1 MNPTGTRIDVAGGD
15 YRRCKVC
22 CQLVPLGARCLCEM
36 VQDSHRARIRE
47 ARQLAGLG
55 TSALVSGSDPEPSYA
70 ESDAQDD
77 PVPMP
82 LFHPQWRTTLL
93 LCVLAVTL
101 GALFVHAID
110 GTTRRGRSEVRWW
123 QGEAEKTEATR

>member
-1 MNPTGTRIDVAGGD
+1 METRGTRIDVAGDD
-15 YRRCKVC
+15 YRRCSTC

-55 TSALVSGSDPEPSYA
+55 TSAVVCSPDPEPPYA

-110 GTTRRGRSEVRWW
+110 GTARRGRSEVRSWP
-123 QGEAEKTEATR
+123 GEAERAEATR